1 MIASGATLHSSDTVA
16 TRLLAGL
23 CAVLCFSACTG
34 IIADSQGTGPS
45 PGDPGNTAT
54 GSGRAGSESGRGG
67 ATGTGTG
74 ATGTGGNNTGAVG
87 GSGPGSGGAG
97 GSSAGAGG
105 SSGGA
110 PPGGGTP
117 DGGVDP
123 CQGAAAETA
132 PTTMQLLT
140 REQYL
145 NSVHDLLGAD
155 IDLEAVLPDPH
166 DPATFGLVQGNV
178 AQVDLENYLKAAE
191 AAAVAAVATTAKLDA
206 LAPCPASAA
215 DKRACARTFVQTFG
229 ARIYRAPVTDA
240 ADIDRHLVVYD
251 LGASTSYAH
260 GIEMILRAMLQ
271 APRFLY
277 RAEPGTSERV
287 AAHSVKLSG
296 YEVASR
302 LSYAVWNTMPDAK
315 LTAAAA
321 SGALSTKDGVANELA
336 WMLRDARGAKVV
348 RRFLEGW
355 VHLSVV
361 ETVVKDKQLFP
372 DWSHAAFRTSLRTQA
387 QTFFDEVLGGGHG
400 TLSSLF
406 TLQRA
411 DGSGQGV
418 LTLPAVLGILA
429 TAQESSPIY
438 RGKFVREQLLCQE
451 LPAPPANVP
460 KPPDVP
466 PGVSTREKFKQHE
479 ADPACS
485 GCHRLMDPIGFGFE
499 NYDAV
504 GRFRTVDNGA
514 PVDPSGEIV
523 QTRDLDGKFA
533 GIAELSQRMATSAE
547 VEECAARQWFRF
559 FLSRFEQAAD
569 KCSMQRIVNQLH
581 AAGSDLN
588 ALPLS
593 LVGTDA
599 FLYRRPVDE
608 VSP

>member
-1 MIASGATLHSSDTVA
+1 
-16 TRLLAGL
+16 
-23 CAVLCFSACTG
+23 
-34 IIADSQGTGPS
+34 
-45 PGDPGNTAT
+45 
-54 GSGRAGSESGRGG
+54 
-67 ATGTGTG
+67 
-74 ATGTGGNNTGAVG
+74 
-87 GSGPGSGGAG
+87 
-97 GSSAGAGG
+97 
-105 SSGGA
+105 
-110 PPGGGTP
+110 
-117 DGGVDP
+117 
-123 CQGAAAETA
+123 
-132 PTTMQLLT
+132 MQLLT
-140 REQYL
+140 REQYV

-155 IDLEAVLPDPH
+155 IDLEAVLPDAQ

-191 AAAVAAVATTAKLDA
+191 TAAAASIATTAKLDA
-206 LAPCPASAA
+206 LAPCAASTT
-215 DKRACARTFVQTFG
+215 DKRSCARTFVQTFG

-251 LGASTSYAH
+251 LGATTSYAH

-287 AAHSVKLSG
+287 APHAVKLSS

-315 LTAAAA
+315 LTTAAA

-336 WMLRDARGAKVV
+336 WMLRDQRGAKVV

-355 VHLSVV
+355 VHLSSA

-372 DWSHAAFRTSLRTQA
+372 DWSVATFRTSLRTQA
-387 QTFFDEVLGGGHG
+387 QTFFDEVLAAGSG

-406 TLQRA
+406 TRQRS

-418 LTLPAVLGILA
+418 LTLPAVLGVLA
-429 TAQESSPIY
+429 TARESSPIY

-451 LPAPPANVP
+451 LPAPPPNVP

-466 PGVSTREKFKQHE
+466 PGVSTREKFKQHD

-499 NYDAV
+499 NYDAI

-514 PVDPSGEIV
+514 PVDASGEII
-523 QTRDLDGKFA
+523 QTRDLDGKFT
-533 GIAELSQRMATSAE
+533 GIAELSQRLATSAE
-547 VEECAARQWFRF
+547 VEECTARQWFRF
-559 FLSRFEQAAD
+559 FLSRFEQSAD
-569 KCSMQRIVNQLH
+569 KCSVQRIVNQLH